1 MSTKF
6 DSYMRPAFSFK
17 VACLTPAEKEKMA
30 RETDKGKFASDKA
43 SPDSVSQGIKR
54 KLEDRLKK

>member
-6 DSYMRPAFSFK
+6 DSYMRKGCDVPM
-17 VACLTPAEKEKMA
+17 TPAEKAKKM
-30 RETDKGKFASDKA
+30 REMDKGKFASDKA

-54 KLEDRLKK
+54 KLEGALK